1 MYTKYA
7 KKIKVGTELMH
18 KEFGHGV
25 CTKID
30 PDSKDFRYLFK
41 FDDKTVKWMSAD
53 DVTKGSAH

>member
-7 KKIKVGTELMH
+7 KTIKVGTELMH

-41 FDDKTVKWMSAD
+41 FDDETVKWMSAD
-53 DVTKGSAH
+53 DVAKGSAH